1 MYVLKYLNEVIIAEI
16 TTQGKGYPTEIF
28 INQKA
33 NLSKPSFVR
42 VSVMRFL
49 KNRPDIY
56 SGLPVTRRDC
66 LRYFI
71 HGWGLLLTGPL
82 FLAKTAVRTNGPSI
96 LGKYLG
102 EELSYQI
109 GFWLIDHCGDAKTS
123 FIRTDLPDI
132 YRISLEGHGVGFINF
147 LLGGV
152 KYSYSSFC
160 QYLPDIDRLRPVY
173 FKLKKKRGDKEDLRS
188 ITFDYAAG
196 EIEFL
201 KSNPTGKTRI
211 QSESMKADQIYEDY
225 LTLFYNFRHGYYG
238 PIERDRKFLLPL
250 YTKKQMQPVKLQI
263 ADLEKEKQFRS
274 QEFNKIG
281 KHFFMQFQINPEDVS
296 SGSGEIK
303 GWMSSD
309 AIPVKGTIED
319 VVFFGDLWGEL
330 KERKVLDSAQ
340 RVKIPDTIKN
350 NFQPAK

>member
-1 MYVLKYLNEVIIAEI
+1 
-16 TTQGKGYPTEIF
+16 
-28 INQKA
+28 
-33 NLSKPSFVR
+33 
-42 VSVMRFL
+42 MRFL

-56 SGLPVTRRDC
+56 CGLPVTRRDC
-66 LRYFI
+66 LRFLM
-71 HGWGLLLTGPL
+71 HGFGLLLAVPL
-82 FLAKTAVRTNGPSI
+82 SLVKSAASTTGPSI

-109 GFWLIDHCGDAKTS
+109 GFWLISHCGDAKTS
-123 FIRTDLPDI
+123 FIRTDLRDI
-132 YRISLEGHGVGFINF
+132 YRISLEGHGSGFINF
-147 LLGGV
+147 LLGRV
-152 KYSYSSFC
+152 KYSYASFC
-160 QYLPDIDRLRPVY
+160 QYLSDQDRLRPVY
-173 FKLKKKRGDKEDLRS
+173 FELKKKRGDKEALRS
-188 ITFDYAAG
+188 VRFDYAAG
-196 EIEFL
+196 EIVFF
-201 KSNPTGKTRI
+201 KSNPAGETRT
-211 QSESMKADQIYEDY
+211 QSESMKADRIYEDY

-238 PIERDRKFLLPL
+238 PIERDRKVLLPL
-250 YTKKQMQPVKLQI
+250 YTQKEMQPVKLQI
-263 ADLEKEKQFRS
+263 ADLEKEKQFRR
-274 QEFNKIG
+274 QEFNKTG

-330 KERKVLDSAQ
+330 KERKLLDSGQ